1 MKEVLERNFFKAI
14 VFFSLLLCVTFSVFS
29 SSSWSQTE
37 PYASEVKPLAP
48 FAPPSLSYS
57 SVFNNYHGYQ
67 DQEVASWLE
76 ANETVGRIGGWR
88 YYLEEA
94 FQEPPHPV
102 TQPEDARQHSGHGG
116 KP

>member
-1 MKEVLERNFFKAI
+1 MKEVLERNFFKAA
-14 VFFSLLLCVTFSVFS
+14 VFFSLLLCATFSVFS
-29 SSSWSQTE
+29 SSSWAQTE
-37 PYASEVKPLAP
+37 PHASEVKPLAP
-48 FAPPSLSYS
+48 FAAPSLSYFS
-57 SVFNNYHGYQ
+57 IFNNYHGYQ

-94 FQEPPHPV
+94 FQEPPHPIN
-102 TQPEDARQHSGHGG
+102 QPEDASQHSGHGG

>member
-1 MKEVLERNFFKAI
+1 MKEVLARNFFEAV
-14 VFFSLLLCVTFSVFS
+14 VFSSLLLCATFSVFS
-29 SSSWSQTE
+29 SSSWSQSE
-37 PYASEVKPLAP
+37 PGASEAKSLAP
-48 FAPPSLSYS
+48 FAPPSFSYS
-57 SVFNNYHGYQ
+57 SVFDNYHGYQ

-94 FQEPPHPV
+94 SQDPHPIA
-102 TQPEDARQHSGHGG
+102 QPEDARQHSSHGG

>member
-1 MKEVLERNFFKAI
+1 MKEVLARNFFKAL
-14 VFFSLLLCVTFSVFS
+14 VFFSLFLCATFSLFS
-29 SSSWSQTE
+29 SSSWSQSE
-37 PYASEVKPLAP
+37 PGASEAKSLAP
-48 FAPPSLSYS
+48 FAPPSFSYS
-57 SVFNNYHGYQ
+57 SVFDNYHGYQ

-94 FQEPPHPV
+94 FQEHPHPIS
-102 TQPEDARQHSGHGG
+102 QPEDARHHSGHGG